1 MRLGLGAL
9 AGVAVACAMAVP
21 AFAADDF
28 GWQAWVQPDGRASL
42 NVVSPPAGA
51 TLEVF
56 RCPGGGA
63 CEAQALTIVQTS
75 GVSAVDVSTAQPGDV
90 FEGRWTKDG
99 DVVSSGRTKPWIGP
113 ATPTGAPTVQGT
125 AIVGSTITAVAGT
138 WVGGWSD
145 TWRGGVGTELV
156 ACRSAAGTD
165 CRRLGGAPETVSA
178 SDVGGYLFAMSSY
191 GSGFSSGPVPPMP
204 PPPPIFPAIG
214 PNTAVFSAS
223 PPLGPI
229 VPVAKPEV
237 APPTATLRSR
247 ALRRNHQLSLARVTC
262 AAACKVKLTVT
273 GGGKTLRRTLSV
285 TGTKALTIPPRR
297 GRLKVKVVV
306 DGKTLASGFSRAR

>member
-1 MRLGLGAL
+1 MRLGIGGL
-9 AGVAVACAMAVP
+9 AGVAVACAVAVP

-28 GWQAWVQPDGRASL
+28 GWQASLQSDGQATL

-56 RCPGGGA
+56 RCPGAGA
-63 CEAQALTIVQTS
+63 CEAQSLPIVQTS
-75 GVSAVDVSTAQPGDV
+75 NLGAVDVSTARPGDV
-90 FEGRWTKDG
+90 FEGRWTQNG
-99 DVVSSGRTKPWIGP
+99 GVVSSGRTKPWIGP
-113 ATPTGAPTVQGT
+113 ATPTGTPAVQST

-138 WVGGWSD
+138 WVGGWGE
-145 TWRGGVGTELV
+145 TWGGGVGTELV
-156 ACRSAAGTD
+156 ACRSAAGVD

-178 SDVGGYLFAMSSY
+178 SDVGAYPFALSSY
-191 GSGFSSGPVPPMP
+191 GSGFTSGPVPPMP
-204 PPPPIFPAIG
+204 PPPPTFPAIG

-223 PPLGPI
+223 PPVGPI

-247 ALRRNHQLSLARVTC
+247 ALRRNHRLSLARVTC
-262 AAACKVKLTVT
+262 VTACKVNLTVSGGGKTVRRTLTVT
-273 GGGKTLRRTLSV
+273 GTA
-285 TGTKALTIPPRR
+285 ALTIAPRH

-306 DGKTLASGFSRAR
+306 DGKTLASGYSRAR